1 MTIIL
6 DEPITEDEKSLILE
20 RRIRMKESTDNGTES
35 GRERLL
41 RVRKAEVK
49 AYFDNIRFTDI
60 DVTGELRVRWGAVG
74 IGFGELYMYSDAD
87 LLMIDNECMS
97 KEFLKKLFCKIIDQ
111 STLSDEPFDND
122 K

>member
-6 DEPITEDEKSLILE
+6 DEPITEAEIFQSCARKEL
-20 RRIRMKESTDNGTES
+20 RRILPAFETGSENTLAMAA
-35 GRERLL
+35 
-41 RVRKAEVK
+41 RKAEVK

-60 DVTGELRVRWGAVG
+60 DVTGELRIRWGAVG